1 MRYAKLWL
9 GLWVVIG
16 TSFAVLGYYGR
27 EIYRHAPPIPEK
39 VVTESGQIVLT
50 GQDIRD
56 GQNVWQ
62 SLGGQELGSVWGH
75 GAYVAPDWSAD
86 WLHRESMWLLNR
98 WSQQEHGVPYDELAG
113 PQQAELRFLLRDE
126 IRTNTYDPQRK
137 QIVVSADRAEAIQAV
152 GRYYAAIFGDAEQ
165 FPADLLS
172 LADGGMSP
180 AELRNAYAVARLT
193 VRDSERQQKLNAF
206 FFWAAWAC
214 GTQRPTDGDSA
225 STASVSSVA
234 PPITYTNNWPAEPLI
249 DNRPSGAIVVW
260 SVVSF
265 VLLLAGIGGL
275 AWYYAVLKH
284 REEESAPLFDT
295 DPLLGLKPTP
305 SMKATLKYFWIVA
318 VLIVVQVGLGAV
330 TAHYGVEGEGF
341 YGIPLAEWL
350 PYSVTRTWHTQL
362 AIFWIATAWLATGL
376 FIAPAV
382 SGREPRF
389 QRAGVNFLFVC
400 LLIIV
405 GGTLFGTWLATRQ
418 RMGLE
423 TNYWFGHQGY
433 EYVDLGR
440 FWQLFL
446 LVGLFLWLALMGR
459 ALAPAFR
466 KKEENKHL
474 LAMFVVASAAIA
486 LFYGAGTMWGR
497 QTNLTI
503 VEYWRWWVVHLWV
516 EGFFE
521 VFATVV
527 IAFLFT
533 RMGLLRTATATAAVI
548 FSSTIFLSGG
558 IIGTFHHLYFTGTPT
573 SVLALGATF
582 SALEVVPLVLIG
594 FEAYENLTLSRA
606 RPWVKAYKWP
616 IYFFVGVAFWNLVGA
631 GLFGFLINPPIALYY
646 MQGLNTT
653 PVHGHTALFGV
664 YGLLGMGLM
673 LFCLKGLAT
682 RNVWRTG
689 VLGVS
694 FWAINVGLAL
704 MVLLSLLPVGLAQTW
719 ASVEHGLWYARSAE
733 FLQDD
738 TLQRIRWLRV
748 IGDTIFA
755 LGAFGFGWFVVG
767 LKTGWSIKDQ
777 LEDLQALGEVAED
790 AMATTVS

>member
-1 MRYAKLWL
+1 MGYKRLWL
-9 GLWVVIG
+9 GLWVVIAA
-16 TSFAVLGYYGR
+16 SFAVLGYYGR
-27 EIYRHAPPIPEK
+27 EIYRQAPPIPDK
-39 VVTESGQIVLT
+39 VATVQGETVLT
-50 GQDIRD
+50 GDDIRN

-62 SLGGQELGSVWGH
+62 SIGGQELGSVWGH

-86 WLHRESMWLLNR
+86 WLHRECLWLLNH
-98 WSQQEHGVPYDELAG
+98 WSRQEHGKAYGELG
-113 PQQAELRFLLRDE
+113 SVDQAELRARLKDE
-126 IRTNTYDPQRK
+126 IRTNTYDAASGQITVSPDRK
-137 QIVVSADRAEAIQAV
+137 EAIEAV
-152 GRYYAAIFGDAEQ
+152 GRYYAAIFGEAVE
-165 FPADLLS
+165 FPAEVAEM
-172 LADGGMSP
+172 ADGRMSP
-180 AELRNAYAVARLT
+180 AQLRDAYAIAERT
-193 VRDSERQQKLNAF
+193 IRDPERQRQFNAF
-206 FFWAAWAC
+206 LFWTAWAC
-214 GTQRPTDGDSA
+214 GTQRPDAGEQNEVA
-225 STASVSSVA
+225 GASSVA

-249 DNRPSGAIVVW
+249 ENRPSGAIVVW

-265 VLLLAGIGGL
+265 VLLLAGIGAL
-275 AWYYAVLKH
+275 AWYYAVLKRH
-284 REEESAPLFDT
+284 EEEPTPMPAS
-295 DPLLGLKPTP
+295 DPLLALKPTP
-305 SMKATLKYFWIVA
+305 SMRATLKYFWVVA
-318 VLIVVQVGLGAV
+318 ALIVVQVGLGAV

-341 YGIPLAEWL
+341 YGIPLADWL

-362 AIFWIATAWLATGL
+362 GIFWIATAWLATGL

-382 SGREPRF
+382 SGYEPKF

-405 GGTLFGTWLATRQ
+405 GGTLFGTWLGTRQ
-418 RMGLE
+418 RIGLDA
-423 TNYWFGHQGY
+423 NFWFGHQGY

-446 LVGLFLWLALMGR
+446 MVGLFLWLGLVVR
-459 ALAPAFR
+459 SLAPAFR
-466 KKEENKHL
+466 KVEENKSL
-474 LAMFVVASAAIA
+474 LGMFLVASAAIA
-486 LFYGAGTMWGR
+486 LFYGAGIMWG
-497 QTNLTI
+497 QHTNLAI
-503 VEYWRWWVVHLWV
+503 AEYWRWWVVHLWV

-533 RMGLLRTATATAAVI
+533 RMGLLRTKTATAAVI

-573 SVLALGATF
+573 AILALGATF

-606 RPWVKAYKWP
+606 RPWVRAYKWP

-682 RNVWRTG
+682 HNVWRTG
-689 VLGVS
+689 VLGFS
-694 FWAINVGLAL
+694 FWAINIGLLL
-704 MVLLSLLPVGLAQTW
+704 MVLLSVLPVGLAQTW
-719 ASVEHGLWYARSAE
+719 ASVEYGLWYARSAE
-733 FLQDD
+733 FLQND
-738 TLQRIRWLRV
+738 TLEAVRWLRV

-755 LGAFGFGWFVVG
+755 VGAVGFGWFVAG
-767 LKTGWSIKDQ
+767 LKTGWSIENRRD
-777 LEDLQALGEVAED
+777 EFVQAAREAEEPGLVT
-790 AMATTVS
+790 AP